1 MGSALDDLGRPGE
14 AVKVFEKCLK
24 KFGGHYL
31 VHYNLALTHFRLEQ
45 YEEAEKNLLKG
56 ISLNPSHASSHLLL
70 TNLMRDMGKKSQ
82 SILGYYYFLLIEPNT
97 ERSKE
102 AFSSLQAALKANV
115 TVDKNDP
122 KHITVTLNPKGG
134 ATQMMMALMQA
145 SKNVEEVKEKNKN
158 KTQGELFVEE
168 SQMFFELTGGEKVK
182 KKDRH
187 LWNQM
192 YTPLFAKIAKT
203 DHIHAFCYYISQ
215 SSSEEST
222 LWLKNNKGRLEQFG
236 LWLDTNN

>member
-1 MGSALDDLGRPGE
+1 
-14 AVKVFEKCLK
+14 
-24 KFGGHYL
+24 
-31 VHYNLALTHFRLEQ
+31 
-45 YEEAEKNLLKG
+45 
-56 ISLNPSHASSHLLL
+56 
-70 TNLMRDMGKKSQ
+70 
-82 SILGYYYFLLIEPNT
+82 
-97 ERSKE
+97 
-102 AFSSLQAALKANV
+102 
-115 TVDKNDP
+115 
-122 KHITVTLNPKGG
+122 VTLNPKGG

-145 SKNVEEVKEKNKN
+145 SKNVEEVKERNKN

-168 SQMFFELTGGEKVK
+168 SQLFFELTGGEKVK
-182 KKDRH
+182 KKDRQ